1 MRRLNKPVAKCHS
14 CRLNLDDHCWI
25 CENPREQWK
34 KHRTCPSFENDE
46 LYRQFDEWQRQ
57 PTVEGH
63 LRSHFPVRKSE
74 S

>member
-25 CENPREQWK
+25 YENPREQWK
-34 KHRTCPSFENDE
+34 KHRTCPGFENDE

-63 LRSHFPVRKSE
+63 LRSHFPLRKSE